1 MKVIAIKD
9 APVTNHRYWPDGS
22 KQAYRK
28 GDVFEADMHNIDG
41 TLWSEVDAAT
51 RFLVVWHPTIGKLE
65 VTAENFEDLE
75 KWRSKRIDNIL
86 EDGDN

>member
-9 APVTNHRYWPDGS
+9 APVTGRYWPDGS
-22 KQAYRK
+22 KQADRE
-28 GDVFEADMHNIDG
+28 GDVFEVDMQNTDG
-41 TLWSEVDAAT
+41 TLWSEVDDAT
-51 RFLVVWHPTIGKLE
+51 KKFLVVWHPTIGKLE

>member
-9 APVTNHRYWPDGS
+9 APVTGRYWPDGS

-28 GDVFEADMHNIDG
+28 GDVFELDMHN
-41 TLWSEVDAAT
+41 TDA
-51 RFLVVWHPTIGKLE
+51 FKKFMVVWHPTIGKLE
-65 VTAENFEDLE
+65 VIAENFEDLE
-75 KWRSKRIDNIL
+75 EWRSKRIDNRL

>member
-9 APVTNHRYWPDGS
+9 APVTGRYWPDGS

-28 GDVFEADMHNIDG
+28 GDVFELDMHNIDG
-41 TLWSEVDAAT
+41 TPWSEVDAAT
-51 RFLVVWHPTIGKLE
+51 KFLVVWHPAIGKLE
-65 VTAENFEDLE
+65 VIAENFEDLE
-75 KWRSKRIDNIL
+75 EWRSKRIDNIL

>member
-9 APVTNHRYWPDGS
+9 APVTGRYWPDGS

-28 GDVFEADMHNIDG
+28 GDVFELDMHNIDG
-41 TLWSEVDAAT
+41 TLWSEVDDAT
-51 RFLVVWHPTIGKLE
+51 KKFLVVWHPTIGKLE

-75 KWRSKRIDNIL
+75 EWRSKRIDNIL

>member
-9 APVTNHRYWPDGS
+9 APVTGRYWPDGS
-22 KQAYRK
+22 KQAYSK
-28 GDVFEADMHNIDG
+28 GDVFELDMHNIG
-41 TLWSEVDAAT
+41 K
-51 RFLVVWHPTIGKLE
+51 FLVVWHPTIGKLE

>member
-9 APVTNHRYWPDGS
+9 APVTYRYWPDGS

-28 GDVFEADMHNIDG
+28 GDMFEVDMHNTD
-41 TLWSEVDAAT
+41 V
-51 RFLVVWHPTIGKLE
+51 FKKFMVVWHPTIGKLE
-65 VTAENFEDLE
+65 VIAENFEDLE
-75 KWRSKRIDNIL
+75 QWRSKRIDNIL

>member
-9 APVTNHRYWPDGS
+9 APVTIRYWSDGS

-28 GDVFEADMHNIDG
+28 GEVFEVYIHKVDTHNK
-41 TLWSEVDAAT
+41 
-51 RFLVVWHPTIGKLE
+51 FLVVWHPTIGKLE
-65 VTAENFEDLE
+65 VIAENFEDLE
-75 KWRSKRIDNIL
+75 QWRSKRIDNIL